1 MKRTTR
7 WMVAGLALVAVLA
20 TGCIITS
27 AQILAHFDLDNPVH
41 IDASDSYERV
51 AVDLAV
57 DVGSDYTDNKDKLE
71 GLTDLAILGTF
82 VNSTPG
88 TPAGQVTCYITAG
101 NTTYANGGEV
111 LSASDAVVLWGPASI
126 GAEGTPDGT
135 VTLDW
140 DASAALFNTVGKQVL
155 IDEAKGDG
163 QFTLYFVGTSFTGGY
178 DIEIQDGKVVLVL
191 DAGQ

>member
-1 MKRTTR
+1 MKRASR
-7 WMVAGLALVAVLA
+7 WMVAGLALAAVFA
-20 TGCIITS
+20 TGCILTS
-27 AQILAHFDLDNPVH
+27 AQILAHFDLENPVH

-51 AVDLAV
+51 PVDLAV

-82 VNSTPG
+82 VNATPG
-88 TPAGQVTCYITAG
+88 TPAGQVTCYITPG
-101 NTTYANGGEV
+101 NTNYANGGEV
-111 LSASDAVVLWGPASI
+111 TGSSDAVLLWGPASI
-126 GAEGTPDGT
+126 GPEGTPDGT

-178 DIEIQDGKVVLVL
+178 DIRIDDGKVVLVL